1 MITPDADETPDAA
14 PSVSLQSEPIADEPI
29 PASEPIPEPEPESV
43 QHSEPEHVPAPKP
56 TPEQK
61 KKQIKPETK
70 REHEGHPT
78 MNKVLNNLFGRND
91 R

>member
-1 MITPDADETPDAA
+1 MP
-14 PSVSLQSEPIADEPI
+14 LQSEPIADEPI
-29 PASEPIPEPEPESV
+29 PEPE
-43 QHSEPEHVPAPKP
+43 QHSEPEHVPAPKSA
-56 TPEQK
+56 PEQK